1 MDRQDDRGYRRGPSS
16 APIKVGDVAEVTIEA
31 VGEKG
36 DGLAKISGFVLF
48 VPGVKQGDKVQVKVT
63 RVLRSVGF
71 AEVVGSS
78 SSSDGES
85 SSKKP
90 ARKEYDEEGSGDD
103 AEASDD
109 VGAEEEPEQAAE
121 DSEDF

>member
-1 MDRQDDRGYRRGPSS
+1 MDRQDRGFHRGPSS
-16 APIKVGDVAEVTIEA
+16 APIKVGDVVDVTIEA

-48 VPGVKQGDKVQVKVT
+48 VPGVKQGDKVQVKIT

-71 AEVVGSS
+71 AEVVGSGS
-78 SSSDGES
+78 SGDGES

-90 ARKEYDEEGSGDD
+90 ARKEYDEGSGDD

-109 VGAEEEPEQAAE
+109 VGAEEEQEPPAE

>member
-1 MDRQDDRGYRRGPSS
+1 MERYDRGFRRQPT
-16 APIKVGDVAEVTIEA
+16 APVKVGDVVEVTIEA

-48 VPGVKQGDKVQVKVT
+48 VPGVKQGDKVSVKVT

-71 AEVVGSS
+71 AEVVSGDAASTKAAEPS
-78 SSSDGES
+78 
-85 SSKKP
+85 
-90 ARKEYDEEGSGDD
+90 DEEGYT
-103 AEASDD
+103 EA
-109 VGAEEEPEQAAE
+109 AEESR

>member
-1 MDRQDDRGYRRGPSS
+1 MERYGDRGFRRQPT
-16 APIKVGDVAEVTIEA
+16 APIKVGDVVEVTIEA

-48 VPGVKQGDKVQVKVT
+48 IPGVKQGEKHNVKVT

-71 AEVVGSS
+71 AEVVTGEAATTTSSNDNDAGSN
-78 SSSDGES
+78 DDYAEES
-85 SSKKP
+85 S
-90 ARKEYDEEGSGDD
+90 EENT
-103 AEASDD
+103 
-109 VGAEEEPEQAAE
+109 QE

>member
-1 MDRQDDRGYRRGPSS
+1 MERYGDRGFRRQPT
-16 APIKVGDVAEVTIEA
+16 APIKVGDVVEVTIEA

-48 VPGVKQGDKVQVKVT
+48 IPGVKQGEKHNVKIT

-71 AEVVGSS
+71 AEVVTGEAATKKSAGDNDTG
-78 SSSDGES
+78 SDGNYEES
-85 SSKKP
+85 S
-90 ARKEYDEEGSGDD
+90 EGNEDT
-103 AEASDD
+103 
-109 VGAEEEPEQAAE
+109 QE

>member
-1 MDRQDDRGYRRGPSS
+1 MERYDRGDRGFRRQST
-16 APIKVGDVAEVTIEA
+16 APIKVGDVVEVTIDA

-48 VPGVKQGDKVQVKVT
+48 IPGVKQGEKHTVKVT

-71 AEVVGSS
+71 AEVVT
-78 SSSDGES
+78 GEAA
-85 SSKKP
+85 SKKP
-90 ARKEYDEEGSGDD
+90 ASDDAGEDNYDETSEDTNKD
-103 AEASDD
+103 A
-109 VGAEEEPEQAAE
+109 Q

>member
-1 MDRQDDRGYRRGPSS
+1 MERYGDRGYGRQPT
-16 APIKVGDVAEVTIEA
+16 APIKVGDVVEVTIEA

-48 VPGVKQGDKVQVKVT
+48 IPGVKQGEKHTVKIT

-71 AEVVGSS
+71 AEVVTGEAATKTSANDETTD
-78 SSSDGES
+78 SSDGN
-85 SSKKP
+85 
-90 ARKEYDEEGSGDD
+90 YTEEAPEENQD
-103 AEASDD
+103 A
-109 VGAEEEPEQAAE
+109 Q

>member
-1 MDRQDDRGYRRGPSS
+1 MERYGDRGFRRQPT
-16 APIKVGDVAEVTIEA
+16 APIKVGDVVEVTIEA

-48 VPGVKQGDKVQVKVT
+48 IPGVKQGEKHTVKIT

-71 AEVVGSS
+71 AEVVTGEAATKQPANDDAGS
-78 SSSDGES
+78 DDDYNEES
-85 SSKKP
+85 S
-90 ARKEYDEEGSGDD
+90 EDNQDT
-103 AEASDD
+103 
-109 VGAEEEPEQAAE
+109 Q

>member
-1 MDRQDDRGYRRGPSS
+1 MERYGDRGFRRQPT
-16 APIKVGDVAEVTIEA
+16 APIKVGDIVEVTIEA

-48 VPGVKQGDKVQVKVT
+48 IPGVKQGEKHNVKVT

-71 AEVVGSS
+71 AEVVTGEAATKKSENDENAGSNDDYQEE
-78 SSSDGES
+78 SSDNQE
-85 SSKKP
+85 
-90 ARKEYDEEGSGDD
+90 DT
-103 AEASDD
+103 
-109 VGAEEEPEQAAE
+109 QE

>member
-16 APIKVGDVAEVTIEA
+16 APIKVGDVVDVTIEA

-36 DGLAKISGFVLF
+36 DCLAKISGFVLF
-48 VPGVKQGDKVQVKVT
+48 VPGVKQGDKVQVKIT

-71 AEVVGSS
+71 AEVVGGATSS
-78 SSSDGES
+78 GEES

-90 ARKEYDEEGSGDD
+90 AREDYDTEEGSGDD
-103 AEASDD
+103 AEASGTTD
-109 VGAEEEPEQAAE
+109 AEEQPAE

>member
-1 MDRQDDRGYRRGPSS
+1 MERYGDREDRGYRRQPT
-16 APIKVGDVAEVTIEA
+16 APIKVGDVVEVTIEA

-48 VPGVKQGDKVQVKVT
+48 IPGVKQGEKHNVKVT

-71 AEVVGSS
+71 AEVVTGEAATKKSENDDNAGSN
-78 SSSDGES
+78 
-85 SSKKP
+85 
-90 ARKEYDEEGSGDD
+90 DD
-103 AEASDD
+103 YTDTEASS
-109 VGAEEEPEQAAE
+109 EEDTQE